1 MTKIFS
7 FYKPLSHIN
16 VQIPDVLV
24 NSMVTT
30 NILQHQESL
39 YGVSTITTYTPITA
53 QLQKILLHL
62 NQWVMA
68 LKKKKKKTEKNIPEW
83 LIYKVGN

>member
-1 MTKIFS
+1 MIKMFS

-30 NILQHQESL
+30 NVLQHQESL

-53 QLQKILLHL
+53 QLLHL